1 MHEEVMLLHQKIL
14 RGKEE
19 IDMCNHDLKNIFTN
33 IRFSLLEYL
42 ENQIHH
48 LKTDAPMD
56 SYAMGLC
63 SLMESKLNHFRKLK
77 FIGGKMWKDWYI
89 LTNSVNFYCYYYTV
103 V

>member
-1 MHEEVMLLHQKIL
+1 MKDSSNWNNLCHDSPSAMHEEVMLLHKKIL

-19 IDMCNHDLKNIFTN
+19 IDMCNHDLKNIFNN

-42 ENQIHH
+42 ENQIHN

-63 SLMESKLNHFRKLK
+63 SLMESKLNHFRK
-77 FIGGKMWKDWYI
+77 
-89 LTNSVNFYCYYYTV
+89 
-103 V
+103 

>member
-1 MHEEVMLLHQKIL
+1 MKESSNWNNLCHDSPSAMHEEVMLLHQKIL

-77 FIGGKMWKDWYI
+77 FIGGQM
-89 LTNSVNFYCYYYTV
+89 
-103 V
+103 